1 MKKWSIVLPA
11 VLLVAAVFLVTG
23 EELRRTAETL
33 LLRVEKDGNAPLR
46 ATGTVEMQTVRIAS
60 KLSGTIEKL
69 FAAEGTHL
77 STGAPVARLSRPDLE
92 AQVQRDEAALAKA
105 RALLEDLLQGTRP
118 EELAQTRAG
127 VDAAQS
133 RFDKAKS
140 DYDRFERLHRE
151 QVIADK
157 QFDEYRNA
165 LRVAQSDLAA
175 ARERYA
181 LAVAGPRTKQ
191 IEAARHE
198 VDLLGAALAA
208 SRSTLAD
215 TDIVSPVAGVV
226 LAKGFEEG
234 EYVLPGGVVAEIG
247 RYEDCWIRLYIP
259 STLLGRIS
267 LGGTAEVRVD
277 SFPGR
282 VFPGVVSEIAQ
293 EAEFTPRMSLHPD
306 ERANLVFRVK
316 VSVPNGDGA
325 LKSGMPAD
333 VIFP

>member
-1 MKKWSIVLPA
+1 MKKSSMALLAIP
-11 VLLVAAVFLVTG
+11 LVAAVFLTAG
-23 EELRRTAETL
+23 EELRHAMETL
-33 LLRVEKDGNAPLR
+33 FLRVEKDNSKPLR
-46 ATGTVEMQTVRIAS
+46 ATGIVEMQTVHIAS

-69 FAAEGTHL
+69 FVSEGMHL
-77 STGAPVARLSRPDLE
+77 SPGDPVARLSRPDLA
-92 AQVQRDEAALAKA
+92 AQVQRDKAALAKA

-118 EELAQTRAG
+118 EEIAQAKAS

-140 DYDRFERLHRE
+140 DYARFERLHKE

-157 QFDEYRNA
+157 QFDEYQNT

-181 LAVAGPRTKQ
+181 LTVAGPRTKQ

-198 VDLLGAALAA
+198 VDLLSAALAT
-208 SRSTLAD
+208 SRSILAD
-215 TDIVSPVAGVV
+215 THIVSPVAGVV
-226 LAKGFEEG
+226 LSKGFEEG
-234 EYVLPGGVVAEIG
+234 EFVLPGGVVAEVG

-277 SFPGR
+277 SFPER
-282 VFPGVVSEIAQ
+282 IFPGFVSEIAQ

-316 VSVPNGDGA
+316 VSVPNEDGA

-333 VIFP
+333 VVFP